1 MCLYFH
7 FVHGNTISYNISE
20 KQVMKYH
27 FICQYILGNLNPLG
41 VCAMLRWS
49 PTRTGG
55 ASPGTPV
62 SPTLRTTQTECTYTQ
77 KYTSL
82 PQSICICIMVGI
94 LAVVT
99 NTLTKCCSEFNI
111 ELRKCTKVSAKCYSS
126 YIPRHKLVHTNCFR
140 NIVYM
145 CTCSTIYSAF

>member
-1 MCLYFH
+1 MSVYLGKSQPPRSMCDATVVADSDRWGFSWYSGFPH
-7 FVHGNTISYNISE
+7 TKDHTNGVYIYAEIYVTSPVHLHMYHGWNTRCSD
-20 KQVMKYH
+20 K
-27 FICQYILGNLNPLG
+27 P
-41 VCAMLRWS
+41 
-49 PTRTGG
+49 
-55 ASPGTPV
+55 
-62 SPTLRTTQTECTYTQ
+62 
-77 KYTSL
+77 
-82 PQSICICIMVGI
+82 
-94 LAVVT
+94 